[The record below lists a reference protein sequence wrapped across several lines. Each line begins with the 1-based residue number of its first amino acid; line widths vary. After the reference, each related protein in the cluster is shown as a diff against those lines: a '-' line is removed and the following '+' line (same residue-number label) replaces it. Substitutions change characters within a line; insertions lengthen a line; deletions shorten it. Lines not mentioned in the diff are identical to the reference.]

1 MMKRFLH
8 TVGTF
13 SVLFLA
19 LLATA
24 GCSRRNDVEEMVKRE
39 VQAISEMRQ
48 LGLVEYRVRKIVKAN
63 DEGEW
68 YKIGDRKILL
78 SCTAYLKAGLDLSSF
93 SMEDVDIDREAGS
106 VTVTVRRD
114 AKSCTLL
121 VEDTGIGIP
130 EADRPNIFERFYR
143 VDKARSR
150 ASGGSGLGLSIVH
163 DAVKLYGGTVEVD
176 AVQPHGSRF
185 TVIFPRANAGEE
197 GTDHAES

>member
-24 GCSRRNDVEEMVKRE
+24 GCSRHNEVEEMVKRE

-48 LGLVEYRVRKIVKAN
+48 LGLVEYRVRKIVKAD

-78 SCTAYLKAGLDLSSF
+78 SCTAYLKAGLDLTSF
-93 SMEDVDIDREAGS
+93 DMDDVDVDRLAGR
-106 VTVTVRRD
+106 VTVTLPHAVLLSLDIPASEIRQEYDHVTMLRQSFSAEERNALLRQGEKQIRD
-114 AKSCTLL
+114 SVPSL
-121 VEDTGIGIP
+121 GIL
-130 EADRPNIFERFYR
+130 EKAEENACKFFESVFS
-143 VDKARSR
+143 KMGFS
-150 ASGGSGLGLSIVH
+150 
-163 DAVKLYGGTVEVD
+163 TVEVTF
-176 AVQPHGSRF
+176 R
-185 TVIFPRANAGEE
+185 
-197 GTDHAES
+197 

>member
-24 GCSRRNDVEEMVKRE
+24 GCSRHNEVEEMVKRE

-48 LGLVEYRVRKIVKAN
+48 LGLVEYRVRKIVKAD

-78 SCTAYLKAGLDLSSF
+78 SCTAYLKAGLDLTSF
-93 SMEDVDIDREAGS
+93 DMDDVDVDRLAGR
-106 VTVTVRRD
+106 VTVTLPHAVLLSLDIPASEIRQEYDHVTMLRQSFSAEERNALLRQGEKQIRD
-114 AKSCTLL
+114 SVPSL
-121 VEDTGIGIP
+121 GIL
-130 EADRPNIFERFYR
+130 EKAEENACKFFESVFS
-143 VDKARSR
+143 KM
-150 ASGGSGLGLSIVH
+150 GFT
-163 DAVKLYGGTVEVD
+163 TVEVTF
-176 AVQPHGSRF
+176 R
-185 TVIFPRANAGEE
+185 
-197 GTDHAES
+197 

>member
-48 LGLVEYRVRKIVKAN
+48 LGLVEYRVRKIVKAD

-78 SCTAYLKAGLDLSSF
+78 SCTAYLKAGLDLTSF
-93 SMEDVDIDREAGS
+93 DMDDVDVDRMVGR
-106 VTVTVRRD
+106 VTVTLPHAVLLSLDIPASEIRQEYDHVTMLRQSFSAEERNALLRQGEKQIRD
-114 AKSCTLL
+114 SVPSL
-121 VEDTGIGIP
+121 GIL
-130 EADRPNIFERFYR
+130 EKAEENACKFFESVFS
-143 VDKARSR
+143 KM
-150 ASGGSGLGLSIVH
+150 GFT
-163 DAVKLYGGTVEVD
+163 TVEVTF
-176 AVQPHGSRF
+176 R
-185 TVIFPRANAGEE
+185 
-197 GTDHAES
+197 

>member
-24 GCSRRNDVEEMVKRE
+24 GCSRRNEVEEMVKRE

-48 LGLVEYRVRKIVKAN
+48 LGLVEYRVRKIVKAD

-78 SCTAYLKAGLDLSSF
+78 SCTAYLKAGLDLTSF
-93 SMEDVDIDREAGS
+93 DMDDVDVDRLAGR
-106 VTVTVRRD
+106 VTVTLPHAVLLSLDIPASEIRQEYDHVTMLRQSFSAEERNALLRQGEKQIRD
-114 AKSCTLL
+114 SVPSL
-121 VEDTGIGIP
+121 GILEKAEENAGKF
-130 EADRPNIFERFYR
+130 FESVFS
-143 VDKARSR
+143 KM
-150 ASGGSGLGLSIVH
+150 GFT
-163 DAVKLYGGTVEVD
+163 TVEVTF
-176 AVQPHGSRF
+176 R
-185 TVIFPRANAGEE
+185 
-197 GTDHAES
+197 